1 MQNKEMNDII
11 EEIKGKI
18 GEEKSALIN
27 DKLTTI
33 LSDNSTMNAL
43 IDKQKEEITKKDK
56 EKNDLIEA
64 NGKLVQQVTAG
75 ILNNDE
81 GNSSQTQ
88 NEPKLH
94 SKSDIFDENGNFKN

>member
-33 LSDNSTMNAL
+33 LSDNSNMNAL
-43 IDKQKEEITKKDK
+43 IDKQKEEISKKDK

-75 ILNNDE
+75 ILNNDD
-81 GNSSQTQ
+81 GSSSQSQ

>member
-94 SKSDIFDENGNFKN
+94 SKNEIFDENGNFKN

>member
-43 IDKQKEEITKKDK
+43 IDKQKEEISKKDK

-81 GNSSQTQ
+81 GNSSQAQ

-94 SKSDIFDENGNFKN
+94 SKSEIFDENGNFKN